1 MNLEQYEI
9 DIKNGKAPE
18 DAPKDG
24 FLCFKSHVM
33 PSTLQHNIDE
43 LEEKI
48 DEMQAKVDEFDGEDQ
63 DVSE

>member
-1 MNLEQYEI
+1 
-9 DIKNGKAPE
+9 
-18 DAPKDG
+18 
-24 FLCFKSHVM
+24 M

-48 DEMQAKVDEFDGEDQ
+48 NEMQDKVDEVDGTDQ

>member
-1 MNLEQYEI
+1 MTLKEYEDAI
-9 DIKNGKAPE
+9 ENGDAPE

>member
-1 MNLEQYEI
+1 
-9 DIKNGKAPE
+9 
-18 DAPKDG
+18 
-24 FLCFKSHVM
+24 M

>member
-1 MNLEQYEI
+1 
-9 DIKNGKAPE
+9 
-18 DAPKDG
+18 
-24 FLCFKSHVM
+24 M

-48 DEMQAKVDEFDGEDQ
+48 DEMQARVDEFDGEDQ